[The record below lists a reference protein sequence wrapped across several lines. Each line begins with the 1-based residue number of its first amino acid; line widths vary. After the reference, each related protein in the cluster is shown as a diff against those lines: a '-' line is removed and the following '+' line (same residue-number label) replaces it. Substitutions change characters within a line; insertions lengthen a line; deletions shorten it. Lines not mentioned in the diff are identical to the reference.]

1 MSLFDKRESDG
12 ASPIRS
18 LDLDRATADM
28 VEKMAKSQCSICTPN
43 QQTITV
49 RCNSTFCSTD
59 CVNVAM
65 CPKHLEK
72 LKKLLE

>member
-1 MSLFDKRESDG
+1 MSGWEVDN
-12 ASPIRS
+12 
-18 LDLDRATADM
+18 
-28 VEKMAKSQCSICTPN
+28 VEAMAKSQCAICTPN
-43 QQTITV
+43 QQTIIVQFNTM
-49 RCNSTFCSTD
+49 CCTTD